1 MDCTTIEKL
10 TAVGLATVLLG
21 LAGAG
26 AAAADFVAQDDE
38 ITVPPNQEIY
48 IPSSLLLAN
57 DDPGDPPVAL
67 VITSHSLPF
76 HGALSHDLHYTP
88 DDDFWT
94 VGSDSFTYTAA
105 DAADPGG
112 ETSTATVFL
121 IAGFHSDVKFDVD
134 FESDVAGLGALF
146 VGGGLEVME
155 EAAIS
160 GEKGLRISADPFL
173 PGAYMLFSGAQG
185 EPPSGSNPGNG
196 GAEIKIQEPP
206 SGDLPD
212 GSSAKV
218 ISGGVGFGEAFNVTL
233 HKDWQGELGVI
244 AEIRDDEDVAHTV
257 PLDGVPYPLASGP
270 HTLHLHWWRAP
281 ANGGGMRLLVDG
293 IHVDEVT
300 GLANNDIL
308 VSDHR
313 VGIIDLTAP
322 SLATLDFDDVEIW
335 AGDSWSAAFDSLL
348 LDGFEAG
355 SVIGWS
361 SVPETRPAVTGDAAL
376 TGSWGLAVDLDGGDP
391 KFLVDDSP
399 AGISRYNARFELD
412 VRSSAMADGAAF
424 PILELAQEDGVP
436 VGSSHVLVFLG
447 FGAGGYRLQA
457 VHKGVGVGA
466 GVSITPWFPISDGR
480 HVVELKWQAATLEDG
495 DNGALA
501 LRLDGQPAGELTGL
515 ANGGYV
521 VESVR
526 FGTPTAGAPAQ
537 VGGAGNTRGTL
548 YLDGFES
555 WVRSEPAILR
565 DGFETDLDAWSNS
578 ETTSLEVSQAAALV
592 GGQGLEVDLDQGGE
606 RYLIDDTPAA
616 EKRYQA
622 RFHFDV
628 NSLAMAEGDELAI
641 LAGADQDGVPVG
653 QSHLQLLLKYSAA
666 SYHLQAWHRDLAT
679 GSVLT
684 TGWIPVADVAHVVDL
699 RWRAASNAAAANGE
713 LRFWIDGVLAGE
725 LVGLANGDQV
735 IESIRLGADGVD
747 AGSSGSFYLD
757 SFRSWR

>member
-1 MDCTTIEKL
+1 MDCTTIGKL
-10 TAVGLATVLLG
+10 AAVGLATALLG
-21 LAGAG
+21 LAGAR
-26 AAAADFVAQDDE
+26 ASAADFVAQDDE

-48 IPSSLLLAN
+48 IPSSMLLAN
-57 DDPGDPPVAL
+57 DDPGVPPVDL
-67 VITSHSLPF
+67 VIISHSLPLY
-76 HGALSHDLHYTP
+76 GELSTDHYTP
-88 DDDFWT
+88 DDGFWT
-94 VGSDSFTYTAA
+94 VGSDSFTYTIA

-121 IAGFHSDVKFDVD
+121 IAGFHSDVGFDVD
-134 FESDVAGLGALF
+134 FESDVAGLGPLF

-160 GEKGLRISADPFL
+160 GEKGLRISVHPFL
-173 PGAYMLFSGAQG
+173 PGAYMSFSGTRG
-185 EPPSGSNPGNG
+185 WPSHGSNPGNG

-206 SGDLPD
+206 PGGLPY
-212 GSSAKV
+212 GSSAKI
-218 ISGGVGFGEAFNVTL
+218 ISGGRGLEEAFSVTL

-244 AEIRDDEDVAHTV
+244 AEIKDDAGVAHTV

-270 HTLHLHWWRAP
+270 HSLHLHWWRAS
-281 ANGGGMRLLVDG
+281 GSGGMRLLVDG

-300 GLANNDIL
+300 GLANDGIW
-308 VSDHR
+308 VTDHR
-313 VGIIDLTAP
+313 VGIIDLTP
-322 SLATLDFDDVEIW
+322 PGLATLDFDDVEIW

-355 SVIGWS
+355 SVIHWS
-361 SVPETRPAVTGDAAL
+361 SVPETRPAVTGNAAL
-376 TGSWGLAVDLDGGDP
+376 TGSWGLEVDLDGGGP
-391 KFLVDDSP
+391 RFLVDDSP

-412 VRSSAMADGAAF
+412 LHSLAIPDGASFA
-424 PILELAQEDGVP
+424 ILELAQEDGAP
-436 VGSSHVLVFLG
+436 LGSSHVQLLLG

-457 VHKGVGVGA
+457 LHKGIGVGSEI
-466 GVSITPWFPISDGR
+466 SITPWFPISDGR

-501 LRLDGQPAGELTGL
+501 LRIDGQPAGELTGL
-515 ANGGYV
+515 ANSGYV

-526 FGTPTAGAPAQ
+526 FGATGAIDTIDPR
-537 VGGAGNTRGTL
+537 GAF

-565 DGFETDLDAWSNS
+565 DGFESNLDAWSNA

-592 GGQGLEVDLDQGGE
+592 GVQGLEVDLDQGGE

-616 EKRYQA
+616 EKRYKA

-628 NSLAMAEGDELAI
+628 NSLAMAEGDELTI

-653 QSHLQLLLKYSAA
+653 QSHLQLRLRYSAA
-666 SYHLQAWHRDLAT
+666 SYHLQAWHQDLAT
-679 GSVLT
+679 GSELA
-684 TGWIPVADVAHVVDL
+684 TGWIPLADVAHVVDL

-713 LRFWIDGVLAGE
+713 LRFWIDGILAGE

-735 IESIRLGADGVD
+735 IESIRFGVDGVD